1 MDSNRADVIVAG
13 GGTMGTAAGWALARR
28 GHSVI
33 VLEQF
38 GHIHKMGSHG
48 GHTRIFRHA
57 YFEGPAY
64 VPWTVESDKA
74 WAELQDRT
82 GIDLM
87 VRCGCLDLA
96 EPGMDGAR
104 NAAESAALF
113 NLPHEMLT
121 ADEVNERFP
130 AWNLPSDWEACLDPE
145 AGILLVNPTLRALTQ
160 ELKEADGRIVDNT
173 KVLGWESGP
182 NGVSVETSNGTF
194 KGERLI
200 VTAGAWTGK
209 LLADLDLPLEPVRKP
224 VMWFD
229 VDDREKHGSGMF
241 PAFIAHL
248 KQDNFYGLPGH
259 GNDTIKIGDH
269 SDRNVI
275 DPDDFNREAG
285 ADDLTPRLNAFITEC
300 LPGVR
305 HRFNNTAMC
314 IYTMT
319 PDEDFIID
327 RHPHDD
333 KISFA
338 AGFSGHGYKFA
349 PLVGELLADL
359 ATEEDSGTLEHFRVN
374 RFEHVTSKGD

>member
-1 MDSNRADVIVAG
+1 MESTRADVIVVG

-38 GHIHKMGSHG
+38 GHIHKLGSHG

-74 WAELQDRT
+74 WVELQERT

-96 EPGMDGAR
+96 APGQDGAR
-104 NAAESAALF
+104 NAGESAAMF
-113 NLPHEMLT
+113 NLPYEMLT
-121 ADEVNERFP
+121 AAEVNERFP
-130 AWNLPSDWEACLDPE
+130 AWDLPADWEGCLDPD

-160 ELKEADGRIVDNT
+160 ELKAAGGRIVDNT
-173 KVLGWESGP
+173 RVLGWESGP
-182 NGVSVETSNGTF
+182 DGVTVQTSNGTF
-194 KGERLI
+194 AGDRLI
-200 VTAGAWTGK
+200 VTAGPWAGK
-209 LLADLDLPLEPVRKP
+209 LLADLGLPLEPVRKP

-229 VDDREKHGSGMF
+229 VDDNEKHGSAMF

-248 KQDNFYGLPGH
+248 EQDNFYGLPGH
-259 GNDTIKIGDH
+259 GSDTVKIGDH
-269 SDRNVI
+269 SSREPI
-275 DPDDFNREAG
+275 DPDDFNREVG
-285 ADDLTPRLNAFITEC
+285 TPDLTPRLADFLTEC
-300 LPGVR
+300 LPGVQ

-319 PDEDFIID
+319 PDEDFVID
-327 RHPHDD
+327 RHPADD
-333 KISFA
+333 RIAFA

-349 PLVGELLADL
+349 PVIGELLADL
-359 ATEEDSGTLEHFRVN
+359 VTDERAETLQHFRVN
-374 RFEHVTSKGD
+374 RFDTIASQGD